1 MRPLPLRLMGGVIFS
16 KDGEKLK
23 EIHCPKRIGLMDLI
37 PSRTGNYHCAGCQ
50 KEIFN
55 TDFMSEEQ
63 LESLLKANP
72 NVCLYINKLNPIF
85 KIEG

>member
-1 MRPLPLRLMGGVIFS
+1 MPLRLKGRVIFS

-23 EIHCPKRIGLMDLI
+23 EINCPKRTELRDLI
-37 PSRTGNYHCAGCQ
+37 PSSRGDYHCAGCQ

-55 TDFMSEEQ
+55 TDFMSEAQ
-63 LESLLKANP
+63 LEALLKASP

-85 KIEG
+85 EIEG